1 MWPTAR
7 DWLVG
12 FLFLRLGFCKWG
24 GDAEEAEALVCKTS
38 LSGFE
43 SRRYLQNLS
52 GLAMVPRR
60 AGKSAALKG
69 EGCGIGPEFS
79 LFVF

>member
-1 MWPTAR
+1 
-7 DWLVG
+7 
-12 FLFLRLGFCKWG
+12 
-24 GDAEEAEALVCKTS
+24 
-38 LSGFE
+38 
-43 SRRYLQNLS
+43 LS